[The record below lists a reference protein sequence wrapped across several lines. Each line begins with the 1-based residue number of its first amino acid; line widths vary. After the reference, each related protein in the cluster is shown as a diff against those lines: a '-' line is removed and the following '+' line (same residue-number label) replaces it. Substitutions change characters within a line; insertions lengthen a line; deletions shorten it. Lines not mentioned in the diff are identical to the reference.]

1 MESKELET
9 HWLSSG
15 PRYAY
20 LKGSFMN
27 VVLESNVS
35 CVATLRVELPA
46 DRVSTEIQS
55 LSAEFQKQVRI
66 PGYRPGKAPR
76 ALVESRFAKDIR
88 EEATNR
94 LFKESLGEAIKQK
107 QLQVISVSQVE
118 NLEIATDNTLRYK
131 VTVVTAPE
139 FSLPDYSSIPSEV
152 SRKPVEDADIE
163 KWITDLSEPHAAY
176 DPVEGRALGMG
187 DFAVLTYEGKIGG
200 VALSEVEPSTPPQLQ
215 GRRNG
220 WVFMSEDSLAP
231 GFCQALVGMNPG
243 EERSFSITLPED
255 FQVAALAGKT
265 IDYTSSLHSINAKT
279 VPAFDDALADKIDPG
294 STAEQLREKLRTRL
308 EQLSDNKFETDKR
321 QAALKYMLDQV
332 QCELPTAVVNREME
346 NILKEI
352 VQENQVRGV
361 SDEEIRSHHD
371 EIVGAAQQSAVDRV
385 RSNFIL
391 QKVAE
396 QEKVEVSEQDF
407 ASFVFELAHRYQI
420 PVNKFVKDLRRRN
433 GFGALREQIVAR
445 KALDLLATKVAVAEN
460 AAAAQP
466 SA

>member
-1 MESKELET
+1 
-9 HWLSSG
+9 
-15 PRYAY
+15 
-20 LKGSFMN
+20 MN

-46 DRVSTEIQS
+46 DRVSTEIHN

-76 ALVESRFAKDIR
+76 ALVETRFAKDIR

-107 QLQVISVSQVE
+107 QLQVISVSEVE

-131 VTVVTAPE
+131 VTVVTAPD
-139 FSLPDYSSIPSEV
+139 FTLPDYSSIPSDV
-152 SRKPVEDADIE
+152 AHKPVEDADIE

-176 DPVEGRALGMG
+176 DPVEGRPLGMG

-200 VALSEVEPSTPPQLQ
+200 VPLAESEPTSPAQLQ

-220 WVFMSEDSLAP
+220 WVFMSDDSLAP
-231 GFCQALVGMNPG
+231 GFCQNLVGMNSG
-243 EERSFSITLPED
+243 EERAFALTLAED
-255 FQVAALAGKT
+255 FPIAALAGKT
-265 IDYTSSLHSINAKT
+265 IDYTATLHSINAKT

-294 STAEQLREKLRTRL
+294 STAEQLREKLRARL
-308 EQLSDNKFETDKR
+308 VQMGENKFETDKR
-321 QAALKYMLDQV
+321 QAALKFMLEKV
-332 QCELPTAVVNREME
+332 QCELPTSIVNREME

-361 SDEEIRSHHD
+361 SDDELRNHHD
-371 EIVGAAQQSAVDRV
+371 EIVGAAQQSATDRV

-396 QEKVEVSEQDF
+396 AEKIEVTEQDF

-433 GFGALREQIVAR
+433 GFQALREQVVAR
-445 KALDLLATKVAVAEN
+445 KALDLLASKVAVAEN
-460 AAAAQP
+460 AAATQP